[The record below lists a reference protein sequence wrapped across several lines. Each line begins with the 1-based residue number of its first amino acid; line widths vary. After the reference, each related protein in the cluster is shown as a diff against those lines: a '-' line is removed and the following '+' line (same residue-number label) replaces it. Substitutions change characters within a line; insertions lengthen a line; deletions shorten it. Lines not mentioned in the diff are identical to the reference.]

1 MDISPRTTNYQVD
14 DHSWLGSA
22 DGTQRTES
30 ITLSVA
36 AGFVAGTHYPNG
48 FILSGTKLGKITA
61 SGKYGLYD
69 DTAVDG
75 RQTLVGFLFGGVPV
89 PTGATDLGGALY
101 EDGKVREA
109 NLPFT
114 IDAAGKT
121 DLVGR
126 IRFI

>member
-22 DGTQRTES
+22 HGVDSTES
-30 ITLSVA
+30 ITLDVSK
-36 AGFVAGTHYPNG
+36 FTAGTHYPNG
-48 FILSGTKLGKITA
+48 FIPSGTKVGKITA

-69 DTAVDG
+69 DALATGVEV
-75 RQTLVGFLFGGVPV
+75 LVGFLLGGVPV
-89 PTGATDLGGALY
+89 PTGATSLGAAMFTH
-101 EDGKVREA
+101 GKVREA

-114 IDAAGKT
+114 VDAAGKT
-121 DLVGR
+121 DVLGR